1 MTEEEWLVDMYNRLT
16 KGSEQMIR
24 SAMDVKATD
33 KEAYHGFLAI
43 AGAFDAIAGHIVK
56 RLNVLDLSS
65 D

>member
-16 KGSEQMIR
+16 KGSEQMLR
-24 SAMDVKATD
+24 AAVDVKATD
-33 KEAYHGFLAI
+33 NEAYHGFMAM
-43 AGAFDAIAGHIVK
+43 AGAFDAIADQVAN